1 MIKIGKLYL
10 LQTDYSDYQEYNG
23 RIIKV
28 ERQLTLQECDEE
40 CQSMY
45 LCTLLS
51 DNDKK
56 EKIQLHVYPDELYD
70 LNTLSPIY

>member
-23 RIIKV
+23 RIIKI
-28 ERQLTLQECDEE
+28 ERQLTLQECDEKY
-40 CQSMY
+40 QPMY

-51 DNDKK
+51 DNNKK
-56 EKIQLHVYPDELYD
+56 EKVQLHIYPDELYD

>member
-10 LQTDYSDYQEYNG
+10 LQTDYSDYQEYDG

-40 CQSMY
+40 CQPMY
-45 LCTLLS
+45 LCTVP
-51 DNDKK
+51 DRKY
-56 EKIQLHVYPDELYD
+56 EIELHIYPDELYD
-70 LNTLSPIY
+70 LNTLKPAY

>member
-10 LQTDYSDYQEYNG
+10 LQTKCFDYQEYNG

-28 ERQLTLQECDEE
+28 EQQLTPQECVEE
-40 CQSMY
+40 YQPMY

-56 EKIQLHVYPDELYD
+56 EKIQLHIYPDELYD
-70 LNTLSPIY
+70 LNTLKPIY